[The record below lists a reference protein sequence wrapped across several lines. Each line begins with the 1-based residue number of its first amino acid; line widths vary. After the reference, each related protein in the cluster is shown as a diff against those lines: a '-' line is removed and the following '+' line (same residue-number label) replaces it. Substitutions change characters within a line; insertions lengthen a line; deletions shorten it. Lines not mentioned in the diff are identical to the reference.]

1 MRRRGDIAEALSA
14 AAAAGPA
21 PIRTLAERAQVG
33 YASAR
38 YTCSRMIGRAELV
51 VLEGRRPWVVALPV
65 PETGDGQGGAARFAA
80 MPQQR
85 WCVTP

>member
-51 VLEGRRPWVVALPV
+51 VLDGCRPWVVALPV
-65 PETGDGQGGAARFAA
+65 PEVGDGQGSGTPFAA
-80 MPQQR
+80 LPRQR